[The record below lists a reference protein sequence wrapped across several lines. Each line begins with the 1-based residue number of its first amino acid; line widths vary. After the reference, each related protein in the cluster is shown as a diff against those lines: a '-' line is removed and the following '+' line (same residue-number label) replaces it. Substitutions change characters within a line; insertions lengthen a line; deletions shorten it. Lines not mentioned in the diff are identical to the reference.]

1 MFLSVQF
8 LGRGIIVGAFDP
20 FPVMEDFTGEMNIS
34 RIFGDH
40 WFYFDV
46 ATDSEIES
54 FQCELECRGID
65 DDEIQE
71 LLYSVDVK
79 DGAFVETAPD
89 YVDSIVGALS
99 DEWLEVF
106 ELEFTEVGNDFS
118 GWGVVPIYCNV
129 TFNAE
134 KAAEML
140 RERDITHLDDGR
152 DISGFIRTADDVSW
166 IVFEVMRIAAEE
178 HHDGLTNSGVETFCD
193 IAGELIDIPAAVI
206 NRVYG

>member
-1 MFLSVQF
+1 M
-8 LGRGIIVGAFDP
+8 GAFDP

-40 WFYFDV
+40 LFFFDV
-46 ATDSEIES
+46 AVDSEIEN
-54 FQCELECRGID
+54 FQYELESRGID

-79 DGAFVETAPD
+79 MGAFAETAPD

-106 ELEFTEVGNDFS
+106 QLEFTEMGNDIG
-118 GWGVVPIYCNV
+118 GWGVTPIYCRV
-129 TFNAE
+129 TFDAE
-134 KAAEML
+134 RAADML
-140 RERDITHLDDGR
+140 HERGITHLDDGR
-152 DISGFIRTADDVSW
+152 DISGFIRTADNAHWCVA
-166 IVFEVMRIAAEE
+166 EVMRIAAEE
-178 HHDGLTNSGVETFCD
+178 HHDDLTNSGVETFCD
-193 IAGELIDIPAAVI
+193 IAGELIDIPDAVI

>member
-1 MFLSVQF
+1 M
-8 LGRGIIVGAFDP
+8 GAFDP

-40 WFYFDV
+40 WFFLDV
-46 ATDSEIES
+46 ATDSEIEYFREEMES
-54 FQCELECRGID
+54 RGID
-65 DDEIQE
+65 DEEIQE
-71 LLYSVDVK
+71 LLCSVDVK
-79 DGAFVETAPD
+79 MGAFNESAED

-106 ELEFTEVGNDFS
+106 ELEFTEIGNDIG

-129 TFNAE
+129 EFNAE
-134 KAAEML
+134 RAAEML
-140 RERDITHLDDGR
+140 RERGITELDDGR
-152 DISGFIRTADDVSW
+152 EISGFIRTADDVRW
-166 IVFEVMRIAAEE
+166 IVFEVMRIAADEC
-178 HHDGLTNSGVETFCD
+178 HDDLYNSAFETFCD

>member
-1 MFLSVQF
+1 M
-8 LGRGIIVGAFDP
+8 GAFDP

-40 WFYFDV
+40 EFCFDV
-46 ATDSEIES
+46 AVDSEIEN
-54 FQCELECRGID
+54 FQYELESRGID

-71 LLYSVDVK
+71 LLCSIDVK
-79 DGAFVETAPD
+79 MGAFAETAPD

-106 ELEFTEVGNDFS
+106 ELEFIELGHDLG

-129 TFNAE
+129 TFDAYR
-134 KAAEML
+134 AAEML
-140 RERDITHLDDGR
+140 RERGITHLDDGR
-152 DISGFIRTADDVSW
+152 DIPGFFRTAGDVQW
-166 IVFEVMRIAAEE
+166 IVAEVMRIAAEE
-178 HHDGLTNSGVETFCD
+178 HHDDLTNSGVETFCD
-193 IAGELIDIPAAVI
+193 IAGELIDIPDAVI

>member
-1 MFLSVQF
+1 MGS
-8 LGRGIIVGAFDP
+8 FDP
-20 FPVMEDFTGEMNIS
+20 FPVMQDFTGEMNIS

-40 WFYFDV
+40 WFYFDI
-46 ATDSEIES
+46 ATDQEIES

-79 DGAFVETAPD
+79 DGAFVETASD

-99 DEWLEVF
+99 DEWLDVF
-106 ELEFTEVGNDFS
+106 ELEFVELGNDLG

-129 TFNAE
+129 TFSAE
-134 KAAEML
+134 KAADML
-140 RERDITHLDDGR
+140 RERGITHLDDGR
-152 DISGFIRTADDVSW
+152 DISGFIRTADNVRW
-166 IVFEVMRIAAEE
+166 CVAEVMRIAAEE
-178 HHDGLTNSGVETFCD
+178 CHDDIVNSGVETFCD

>member
-1 MFLSVQF
+1 M
-8 LGRGIIVGAFDP
+8 GAFDP

-46 ATDSEIES
+46 AVNQEIEG
-54 FQCELECRGID
+54 FQYEMESRGID
-65 DDEIQE
+65 DDEVQE

-79 DGAFVETAPD
+79 MGAFEETASD
-89 YVDSIVGALS
+89 YVDSIVDALPM
-99 DEWLEVF
+99 EWWEVF
-106 ELEFTEVGNDFS
+106 ELEFSEVGNDLG

-129 TFNAE
+129 TFDAE
-134 KAAEML
+134 RAAEML
-140 RERDITHLDDGR
+140 RERGITELDDGR
-152 DISGFIRTADDVSW
+152 DISGFVRTADNVRW
-166 IVFEVMRIAAEE
+166 CVAEVMRIAAEE
-178 HHDGLTNSGVETFCD
+178 CHDDIVNSGVETFCD

>member
-1 MFLSVQF
+1 M
-8 LGRGIIVGAFDP
+8 GAFDP

-46 ATDSEIES
+46 ATDSEIEN

-79 DGAFVETAPD
+79 VGAFVETAPD

-106 ELEFTEVGNDFS
+106 ELEFTEMGNDFS

-129 TFNAE
+129 AFNAE

-178 HHDGLTNSGVETFCD
+178 HHDDLINSGVETFCD
-193 IAGELIDIPAAVI
+193 MAGELIDIPAAVI

>member
-1 MFLSVQF
+1 M
-8 LGRGIIVGAFDP
+8 GAFDP

-34 RIFGDH
+34 QVFGDH
-40 WFYFDV
+40 WAFFDM
-46 ATDSEIES
+46 ATDSEIDH
-54 FQCELECRGID
+54 FRYELECRGID

-71 LLYSVDVK
+71 MLCSVDVK
-79 DGAFVETAPD
+79 MGAFAETAPD

-99 DEWLEVF
+99 DEWREVF
-106 ELEFTEVGNDFS
+106 ELEFTEIGNDIG

-134 KAAEML
+134 KAADML

-166 IVFEVMRIAAEE
+166 IVFEVMRIADDEC
-178 HHDGLTNSGVETFCD
+178 HDDLFYSAVETFMD
-193 IAGELIDIPAAVI
+193 IAGELVDIPAAVI
-206 NRVYG
+206 DRVYG

>member
-1 MFLSVQF
+1 M
-8 LGRGIIVGAFDP
+8 GAFDP

-40 WFYFDV
+40 CFYFDV
-46 ATDSEIES
+46 ATDQEIES
-54 FQCELECRGID
+54 FQCEMESRGID

-79 DGAFVETAPD
+79 MGAFDESAAD

-106 ELEFTEVGNDFS
+106 TLELSEVGHDLG
-118 GWGVVPIYCNV
+118 GWGAVPIYCNV

-140 RERDITHLDDGR
+140 RERGITHLDDGR

-178 HHDGLTNSGVETFCD
+178 HHDDLMNSGVETFCD
-193 IAGELIDIPAAVI
+193 IAGELIDIPDAVI

>member
-1 MFLSVQF
+1 M
-8 LGRGIIVGAFDP
+8 GAFDP

-40 WFYFDV
+40 CFFLDV

-54 FQCELECRGID
+54 FQYEMESRGID
-65 DDEIQE
+65 DDEVQE

-79 DGAFVETAPD
+79 MCAFEETAPD

-99 DEWLEVF
+99 DEWNEVF
-106 ELEFTEVGNDFS
+106 ELEFVEVGHDIG

-129 TFNAE
+129 TFNAG

-140 RERDITHLDDGR
+140 RERGITHLDDGR
-152 DISGFIRTADDVSW
+152 DISGFIRTADNVRW
-166 IVFEVMRIAAEE
+166 CVVEVMRIAAEE
-178 HHDGLTNSGVETFCD
+178 HHDDLHYSGVETFCD
-193 IAGELIDIPAAVI
+193 MAGELIDIPDAVI

>member
-1 MFLSVQF
+1 M
-8 LGRGIIVGAFDP
+8 GAFDP

-40 WFYFDV
+40 EFFFDIAV
-46 ATDSEIES
+46 DQEIES
-54 FQCELECRGID
+54 FQYELESRGID

-79 DGAFVETAPD
+79 MGAFAETAPD

-106 ELEFTEVGNDFS
+106 ELEFIELGHDLG

-129 TFNAE
+129 TFDAYR
-134 KAAEML
+134 AAEML
-140 RERDITHLDDGR
+140 RERGITHLDDGR
-152 DISGFIRTADDVSW
+152 DIPGFFRTAGDVQW
-166 IVFEVMRIAAEE
+166 IVAEVMRIAAEE
-178 HHDGLTNSGVETFCD
+178 HHDDLTNSGVETFCD
-193 IAGELIDIPAAVI
+193 IAGELIDIPDAVI

>member
-1 MFLSVQF
+1 M
-8 LGRGIIVGAFDP
+8 GAFDP

-40 WFYFDV
+40 GFFFDV
-46 ATDSEIES
+46 AVDSEIEN
-54 FQCELECRGID
+54 FQYELESRGID

-71 LLYSVDVK
+71 LLCSIDVK
-79 DGAFVETAPD
+79 MGAFAETAPD

-106 ELEFTEVGNDFS
+106 QLEFAEIGNDIG
-118 GWGVVPIYCNV
+118 GWGVTPIYCRV
-129 TFNAE
+129 TFDAYR
-134 KAAEML
+134 AAEML
-140 RERDITHLDDGR
+140 RERGITELDDGR
-152 DISGFIRTADDVSW
+152 DIPGFFRTAHDVPW
-166 IVFEVMRIAAEE
+166 IVAEVMRIAAEE
-178 HHDGLTNSGVETFCD
+178 HHDDLMNSGVETFCD